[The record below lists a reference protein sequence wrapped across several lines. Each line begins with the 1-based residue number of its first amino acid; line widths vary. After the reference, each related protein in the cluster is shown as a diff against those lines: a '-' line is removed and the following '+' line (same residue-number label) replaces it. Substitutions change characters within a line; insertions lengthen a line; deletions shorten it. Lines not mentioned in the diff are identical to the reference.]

1 MGDAV
6 SANGAATHQ
15 QVLDALGQHGAV
27 GHVHVT
33 AGGGQNQYAVAVDEL
48 GVNAH
53 RVVKARLV
61 PHVLL
66 GHVVDRVDLARV
78 ADADGHAKVAQP
90 HPGAAGRVAAQ
101 RLNGQ
106 HGLLA
111 PFDLEVGQAVG
122 VGAVA
127 AGQVHQVHVGQL
139 AGVVHRAPGAGN
151 GVQVRRD
158 HAVADGLGKGFG
170 QKGRKHGVFLA
181 RGLDLPLAGGPVAVG
196 LRVGAHPGHESLL
209 VHPRQVKHHR
219 RRLHV
224 LHRRLDGGRTGA
236 VGNIGVPRGVNHAFG
251 KNGLAPGFG
260 LNNDAGDGVAVHDGG
275 HKQPVQHGVDAGLLH
290 QPVCHQLEA
299 L

>member
-1 MGDAV
+1 M
-6 SANGAATHQ
+6 
-15 QVLDALGQHGAV
+15 
-27 GHVHVT
+27 HVA
-33 AGGGQNQYAVAVDEL
+33 AGGGQNQNAVAIDEL
-48 GVNAH
+48 GVDAH

-66 GHVVDRVDLARV
+66 GHVVNGVDLARV

-90 HPGAAGRVAAQ
+90 HPGAARRVAAQ
-101 RLNGQ
+101 RLDRQ

-111 PFDLEVGQAVG
+111 PFNLEVGQAVG

-158 HAVADGLGKGFG
+158 HAVADGLGKGLG
-170 QKGRKHGVFLA
+170 QKGREHGVFLA
-181 RGLDLPLAGGPVAVG
+181 RGLDLPLAGGPVPVG
-196 LRVGAHPGHESLL
+196 LRVGAHAGHEGLL
-209 VHPRQVKHHR
+209 VHASQVKHHR

-236 VGNIGVPRGVNHAFG
+236 VGNVGVTRGVNHALG

-260 LNNDAGDGVAVHDGG
+260 FDNDAGDGVAIHDGRD
-275 HKQPVQHGVDAGLLH
+275 KQPVQHGVDAGLLH